1 MIRKVSV
8 LIVSYNVKEYVD
20 HAIDSLMQSSIDN
33 LEIIVVDNHSFDGT
47 VDHIKNSYP
56 MSMSFPTKKMLDLAK
71 QLTKQQMSLMVI
83 IF

>member
-33 LEIIVVDNHSFDGT
+33 IEIVVIDNHS
-47 VDHIKNSYP
+47 
-56 MSMSFPTKKMLDLAK
+56 L
-71 QLTKQQMSLMVI
+71 
-83 IF
+83 